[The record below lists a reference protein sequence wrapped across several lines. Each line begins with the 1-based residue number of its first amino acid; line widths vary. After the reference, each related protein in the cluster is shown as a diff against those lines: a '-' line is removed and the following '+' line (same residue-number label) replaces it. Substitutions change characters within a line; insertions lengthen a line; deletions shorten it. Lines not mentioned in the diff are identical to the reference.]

1 MTLLVTNIDGI
12 DSLYE
17 QAGDAGA
24 FALVQIVTEAIGRQV
39 RLGQGAVVKFVGESV
54 VAAFD
59 DPADAVETAL
69 NLQPGLQGEA
79 ETASVRVNAAIH
91 RGAALVTT
99 INDRLDYFGSTA
111 RVAAALAQR
120 AAGGVVLLSQDVVTD
135 PAVAQLLGQRQIVP
149 QWERHDLPGRP
160 QDLIQVIPLVVTG
173 SFRAARFATR
183 RRRTTLSK
191 RLDCRRP

>member
-1 MTLLVTNIDGI
+1 MLRLERTIPRSNVITAAQASATSLFRELFPDETLGSGHLISAEQVTLLVTNIDGI

-17 QAGDAGA
+17 QAGDASA

-39 RLGQGAVVKFVGESV
+39 RLGRGAVVKFVGESV

-111 RVAAALAQR
+111 RVAAAL
-120 AAGGVVLLSQDVVTD
+120 
-135 PAVAQLLGQRQIVP
+135 
-149 QWERHDLPGRP
+149 
-160 QDLIQVIPLVVTG
+160 
-173 SFRAARFATR
+173 R
-183 RRRTTLSK
+183 RRGR
-191 RLDCRRP
+191 RGGAVVPRCRDRPGSGPIAWPAANRPPVGAN